1 MGGMTCYYMGH
12 LGKTDWIEKYCKENK
27 NPYGDNFLP
36 DGRMEKGK
44 PMLINY
50 LFHEEVRGSEN
61 KGTRKK

>member
-1 MGGMTCYYMGH
+1 MS
-12 LGKTDWIEKYCKENK
+12 DWIEKYCKENK

-50 LFHEEVRGSEN
+50 LFHEEIRGSEN